1 MLYSIVETKITW
13 RRGVDLV
20 PNNPRNRSK
29 DSELSACL
37 LLGSFLR
44 VDKKEITISGQI
56 NLPIKMS
63 SNIWRWENI
72 FFKHPEPLFKLYTF
86 YFLIPRRD

>member
-20 PNNPRNRSK
+20 PNNPQNRSK
-29 DSELSACL
+29 DSELFACL
-37 LLGSFLR
+37 LLGSFLL
-44 VDKKEITISGQI
+44 VDKKEITIAGQI

-72 FFKHPEPLFKLYTF
+72 FKPQEPLFKLYMF
-86 YFLIPRRD
+86 YFLIPRRG